1 MSVCQSCD
9 YDDNDEQIEEEQGED
24 TGALPREGQAVA
36 TVNHRIHKSSKP
48 LKAPVFYTFS
58 NSIQ

>member
-9 YDDNDEQIEEEQGED
+9 YDDNYEQIEEEQEED

-36 TVNHRIHKSSKP
+36 TVNH
-48 LKAPVFYTFS
+48 TF
-58 NSIQ
+58 